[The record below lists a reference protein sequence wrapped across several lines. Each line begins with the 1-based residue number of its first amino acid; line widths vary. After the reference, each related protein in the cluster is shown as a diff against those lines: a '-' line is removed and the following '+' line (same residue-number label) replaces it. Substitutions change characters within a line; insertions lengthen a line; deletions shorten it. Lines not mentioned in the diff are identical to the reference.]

1 MDDGGGMNNDPV
13 GNIMPRNDF
22 SLTIIWL
29 VWIAAAVAT
38 LHLMAWRE
46 SGEQGEKEARQLK
59 SIRQE
64 FRGFMVFVNVES
76 NLFFSE

>member
-1 MDDGGGMNNDPV
+1 MNNDPV

-29 VWIAAAVAT
+29 MWIAAAVAT
-38 LHLMAWRE
+38 LHLWAAQKKGSRE
-46 SGEQGEKEARQLK
+46 RKRLTSLN

-64 FRGFMVFVNVES
+64 FRGFMVSMNVNLIYIS
-76 NLFFSE
+76 MNN